1 MKLKKVQLSTDG
13 VTKGKDSDQHVDA
26 IGEKNCV
33 WTVKFE

>member
-26 IGEKNCV
+26 IGEKKMCLNCEV
-33 WTVKFE
+33 